1 MKARHTWVAAVAAM
15 VLIAA
20 PAAAQTLPSAAEV
33 LQKYVAAI
41 GGKEAIL
48 QITSLKQASTM
59 QVPAIGLTAEVESF
73 QAAPNKMATR
83 STMPGVGEMLQGTNG
98 SIAWDANPMQG
109 PRLLSDKELAQ
120 TLEGADFYG
129 NLLYPADRY
138 ARMENLGVVPFA
150 GEPAYKVKLVRKDS
164 GRETTQY
171 FSVATAL
178 IIGTESVQESQMGT
192 MQISSTLSEY
202 KVFGGIKFPTKT
214 EVTMGANKLT
224 MTISE
229 IVINGAPATAF
240 DVPAAVQALIKK

>member
-1 MKARHTWVAAVAAM
+1 MPLDRHERGLGTLRISVTDRCNLRCVYCMPEDNYVWLDDASILSVDELARIAKAFVAQGVRE
-15 VLIAA
+15 VRLTGGEPLLQVDA
-20 PAAAQTLPSAAEV
+20 P
-33 LQKYVAAI
+33 
-41 GGKEAIL
+41 
-48 QITSLKQASTM
+48 
-59 QVPAIGLTAEVESF
+59 LTARLHADGFFIAVE
-73 QAAPNKMATR
+73 
-83 STMPGVGEMLQGTNG
+83 TNG
-98 SIAWDANPMQG
+98 TIAWDANPMQG

-202 KVFGGIKFPTKT
+202 KTFGGIKFPTKT

>member
-1 MKARHTWVAAVAAM
+1 
-15 VLIAA
+15 
-20 PAAAQTLPSAAEV
+20 
-33 LQKYVAAI
+33 
-41 GGKEAIL
+41 
-48 QITSLKQASTM
+48 
-59 QVPAIGLTAEVESF
+59 
-73 QAAPNKMATR
+73 
-83 STMPGVGEMLQGTNG
+83 
-98 SIAWDANPMQG
+98 
-109 PRLLSDKELAQ
+109 
-120 TLEGADFYG
+120 
-129 NLLYPADRY
+129 
-138 ARMENLGVVPFA
+138 
-150 GEPAYKVKLVRKDS
+150 VKLVRKDS

-202 KVFGGIKFPTKT
+202 KAFGGIKFPTKT